1 MSYTLTNAMLEQFEA
16 QDRVDYLARHGSAK
30 DFAKAVEGYTEAIK
44 RARKLRAIR
53 HLEGHAVL

>member
-1 MSYTLTNAMLEQFEA
+1 MLEQFEA